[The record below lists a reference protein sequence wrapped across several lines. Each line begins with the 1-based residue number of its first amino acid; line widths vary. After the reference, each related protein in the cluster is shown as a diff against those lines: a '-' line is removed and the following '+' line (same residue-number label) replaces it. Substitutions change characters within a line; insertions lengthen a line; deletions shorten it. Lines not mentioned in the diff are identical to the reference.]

1 MMKWLIYAIFIVLYL
16 GVTFFGLGPVLYA
29 DGSSQER
36 MLTLGIVILIY
47 VSLTV
52 LFLKWRRRKS

>member
-29 DGSSQER
+29 DGSIQER
-36 MLTLGIVILIY
+36 MLTLGIVLLIY